1 MSPTGAAPPATLP
14 RRLRLRTAAG
24 ALGAWLLVCALLP
37 ALVLSGRGGV
47 SPYFVQPFLML
58 GLVGGVLHAL
68 LVLLARPRLAAS
80 PITAMLVGFWALLL
94 ATFTWLVPDG
104 SVQGV
109 NLAGIEWVIGGVS
122 LLGMATALGVCGL
135 WLRPRLRHFTA

>member
-14 RRLRLRTAAG
+14 RRLRLRLGGG
-24 ALGAWLLVCALLP
+24 APGA
-37 ALVLSGRGGV
+37 
-47 SPYFVQPFLML
+47 L
-58 GLVGGVLHAL
+58 GLVGGVLDAL
-68 LVLLARPRLAAS
+68 LVLLAPPRLAAS
-80 PITAMLVGFWALLL
+80 PITALLVGFWALLL

-104 SVQGV
+104 SGQGV